1 MKLDVIELVRK
12 NKEKIIKLFEIL
24 FRILVCL
31 FIILLLLFIYI
42 NEMKSIKTF
51 NYEAFIIVS
60 ESMKPEIKVGDIVII
75 KKTPEDSIKR
85 EDIIT
90 FEKDNEYITHRVKTI
105 EIQNGEK
112 LYITKGDNNQVNDL
126 EQVDYSQIKG
136 VKVAQIHYIGLLMIK
151 IFEQR
156 NIIIIVIIFMLL
168 YKKALKNDNKKKERI
183 IKKRIE
189 DEKNFKD
196 K

>member
-12 NKEKIIKLFEIL
+12 NKEKINKLFNIFLKVLVYIL
-24 FRILVCL
+24 
-31 FIILLLLFIYI
+31 IILLLLFIYI

-75 KKTPEDSIKR
+75 KKTPENSIKE
-85 EDIIT
+85 EDVIT
-90 FEKDNEYITHRVKTI
+90 FEKDNEYITHRVKAIKT
-105 EIQNGEK
+105 QDGEK
-112 LYITKGDNNQVNDL
+112 VYITKGDNNQVNDL
-126 EQVDYSQIKG
+126 EEVYYTQIKG
-136 VKVAQIHYIGLLMIK
+136 VKVAQIPYIGLLMIK

-156 NIIIIVIIFMLL
+156 NIIIIVIIFILL
-168 YKKALKNDNKKKERI
+168 YRRAVKNDNKKKERV

-189 DEKNFKD
+189 DEKNFENK
-196 K
+196 